1 MDDYSA
7 LAQRIAL
14 SIREVRGCLILSRD
28 GLVLAAYPDEEEAAA
43 KGAWLRFCVLG
54 DPEKSFVE
62 FPDQTWAFVRRGPYA
77 AFAMADAGVR
87 PGVMVD
93 QLEQLLLTAESERS
107 KHDSMRLPE
116 AQSAPSGKPR
126 TNLHPGG
133 GRTEPGEDR
142 GKWSRSVP
150 QGAGAK
156 VAAST
161 GAPSPPE
168 ATTVPSTPAPPA
180 AATDLPST
188 QPPPAEAT
196 APPVPATAGTSGS
209 EPVGEPPQA
218 QAPRSQPVSDVK
230 QSPAPP
236 AVPAATKPLPAIA
249 AAAAAMAARR
259 AAEAKAKA
267 KAGEQLAG
275 GAAPVAPAPALGT
288 APDGVATG
296 LKRTPQKLV
305 TPSAGI
311 TEEEGEVDPVM
322 LAREFSRLLQMNSD
336 DDEGSS

>member
-43 KGAWLRFCVLG
+43 KAAWLRFCVLG
-54 DPEKSFVE
+54 EPEKSFVE

-107 KHDSMRLPE
+107 KRDSMRLPD
-116 AQSAPSGKPR
+116 AQGAPSGKPR

-133 GRTEPGEDR
+133 VRQEPGEDR
-142 GKWSRSVP
+142 GKWSRNMP
-150 QGAGAK
+150 EIAGAK
-156 VAAST
+156 SAASGST
-161 GAPSPPE
+161 SSAPLPVQAPVPAPIPDPTLVPVATSSFDAVGQVQPEPEPRPMPQPEPPP
-168 ATTVPSTPAPPA
+168 APPPQTPAP
-180 AATDLPST
+180 
-188 QPPPAEAT
+188 AT
-196 APPVPATAGTSGS
+196 AVDKPV
-209 EPVGEPPQA
+209 
-218 QAPRSQPVSDVK
+218 
-230 QSPAPP
+230 
-236 AVPAATKPLPAIA
+236 PAIA
-249 AAAAAMAARR
+249 AAAAAVAA
-259 AAEAKAKA
+259 AKKEAEARAR
-267 KAGEQLAG
+267 EQQTAETTP
-275 GAAPVAPAPALGT
+275 ATPVT
-288 APDGVATG
+288 PDGVATA
-296 LKRTPQKLV
+296 LRKTPQKLIA
-305 TPSAGI
+305 PESESS
-311 TEEEGEVDPVM
+311 EEEGEVDPVM